1 MGIIVS
7 VNKIKRLL
15 RRLGFKWKRY
25 RKSLK
30 IKRDEG
36 LFRLFQEEIKQLEEM
51 AKTGEIDLM
60 YFDGSGFNL
69 NPNVPYGWLPLG
81 QQITLPANRG
91 NGWTVLA
98 AINIQ
103 NDQVEAQ
110 IYEGAATAK
119 CVIKFFD
126 DLCETL
132 TKKTIVIL
140 DNASIHKAN
149 LVKDKQKGWAE
160 KNLFLQFIPAYS
172 PELNKIEIF
181 WKQMKHSWLEVPDYQ
196 SRDALYKA
204 IFRVFNNYG
213 SKYRISFN

>member
-1 MGIIVS
+1 MS
-7 VNKIKRLL
+7 VGKIKNLL
-15 RRLGFKWKRY
+15 RQLGFKWKRY

-30 IKRDEG
+30 RNRDEG
-36 LFRLFQEEIKQLEEM
+36 LFRLFQEEINKLEEM
-51 AKTGEIDLM
+51 SKAEEIDLF

-69 NPNVPYGWLPLG
+69 NPNVPYGWLPVG

-98 AINIQ
+98 ALNIQ
-103 NDQVEAQ
+103 NDKVEAQ

-119 CVIKFFD
+119 CVINFFD
-126 DLCETL
+126 DLCNTI
-132 TKKTIVIL
+132 TRRTIVIL

-149 LVKDKQKGWAE
+149 IVKEKQKIWAE

-181 WKQMKHSWLEVPDYQ
+181 WKQMKHFWLEIPDYD
-196 SRDALYKA
+196 SR
-204 IFRVFNNYG
+204 
-213 SKYRISFN
+213 